1 VSLEF
6 CSRIEQMFG
15 LSLRAA
21 LMALSGLS
29 LALAIGLGVI
39 ALKSLDAVN
48 DGAQTLY
55 ADVLSRVSS
64 ANAMSVAFSN
74 LRISEAEH
82 VASQDIGAKSA
93 AKGSIMAA
101 KAAFR
106 GSLET
111 YRAAADADEE
121 QAAIA
126 DDIAAAFDKYETLD
140 ETFVEYS
147 STYREIDASQ
157 LFSSEMKGPYMAISD
172 RLRDL
177 VATSAKAADSAHASN
192 LATFET
198 SWRLV
203 AGFMVCALIVS
214 AASAAFALF
223 GVSRPLGRL
232 RDAMAK
238 IAGGDLEAE
247 IPFAGQRHEIGAMA
261 DAVAVF
267 KAGLVHGREIERE
280 SAEARADAET
290 QRKAATREMAGR
302 FEGAIGGIVTTV
314 SAASTELQATARA
327 MTEAAG
333 RTASQS
339 IHVASAAEEAASNV
353 GQAANATERL
363 GLTVREI
370 GRQVTDSARLAEAT
384 VADARRTGRLVQELN
399 DAASR
404 IGDVLDMIS
413 TIAGQTNL
421 LALNATIEAARAGEA
436 GKGFAVVA
444 SEVKTL
450 AAQTATATDEIA
462 RQIAAIRAST
472 VDAVEAIGAIGA
484 RISEMSDTTGAI
496 AAAVER
502 QEAATVEIIAK
513 VTQAAGGAGDVTTNI
528 TGVAAA
534 ADHTGAAAGQVLE
547 AASELSRQSEHLS
560 SEVER
565 FLSTVRAA

>member
-1 VSLEF
+1 
-6 CSRIEQMFG
+6 MFG

-21 LMALSGLS
+21 LTALSGLS
-29 LALAIGLGVI
+29 LALAIGLGII

-82 VASQDIGAKSA
+82 VASQDIGAKNA
-93 AKGSIMAA
+93 AKGSIVAA

-111 YRAAADADEE
+111 YRAAAGADEE

-157 LFSSEMKGPYMAISD
+157 IFSSEMKGPYMAISD

-177 VATSAKAADSAHASN
+177 VATSAKAADAAHASN

-203 AGFMVCALIVS
+203 AGFMICALIVS

-223 GVSRPLGRL
+223 GVSRPLGGL
-232 RDAMAK
+232 RDAMAR

-247 IPFAGQRHEIGAMA
+247 IPFTGQRHEIGAMA
-261 DAVAVF
+261 NAVEVF
-267 KAGLVHGREIERE
+267 KAGLVHGRAIERE
-280 SAEARADAET
+280 SAEARAGLEA

-353 GQAANATERL
+353 GQAADATERL
-363 GLTVREI
+363 GHTVREI
-370 GRQVTDSARLAEAT
+370 GRQVADSARLAEAT
-384 VADARRTGRLVQELN
+384 VSDARRTGRLVQELN

-413 TIAGQTNL
+413 TIAAQTNL

-462 RQIAAIRAST
+462 RQIAAIQAST
-472 VDAVEAIGAIGA
+472 VDAVSAIGAIGA